1 MCLDHG
7 WEHQLLS
14 GSASGEEC
22 RTWVVMYLDRGW
34 EHQLLSGSASSEE
47 CSEFV
52 TAVRSSK
59 KIEM

>member
-22 RTWVVMYLDRGW
+22 RRVVMYLDRGW